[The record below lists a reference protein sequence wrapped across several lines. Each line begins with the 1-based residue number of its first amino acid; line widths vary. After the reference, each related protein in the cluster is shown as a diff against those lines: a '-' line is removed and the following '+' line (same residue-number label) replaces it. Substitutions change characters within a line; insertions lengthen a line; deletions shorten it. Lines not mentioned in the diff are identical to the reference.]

1 MANKK
6 FESDIIVNGAIAKV
20 GGLATQF
27 LKANGTIDANTYEIA
42 FTKNTAFN
50 KNFGTTNTTVAEG
63 NDFRILNGQTAFTWG
78 NHAGLYSLAAHTHT
92 FASLTT
98 KPTTLAGYGITDALL
113 ASAYTAS
120 DVLTKIKTVDGTGSG
135 LDADLLDGLDSTAF
149 ARTANSAGHT
159 FNNTAIYSVPAAM
172 PESWFKVFSGG
183 GPISIVYLELSGSY
197 DNTNQIEHVVVTLAG
212 YSMNHHITS
221 TTSNYNGGAL
231 LEVKTNEV
239 ASSTTEIWVRYT
251 ASTAAGSISVKS
263 SHTIP
268 TLAPGTP
275 VFGGAGAVSVIYGV
289 NRGTNSM
296 LITRGIQIAG
306 NNVYHAGNFTNLNQ
320 LATRNFSDL
329 QTKPTTIGGYGI
341 TDFNSLGDTRWS
353 LASHVHGNI
362 SGSGTIGVTSGLPI
376 ITGAGGILQAGS
388 FGTTAG
394 TFAQGNDARFSDA
407 RNTIGGVLGSIP
419 YQSALNTTAMLA
431 PGTANYFLKSNGN
444 AAPSWQL
451 LDMSYLPDSAFK
463 KSVRVA
469 TTVDLA
475 PSTFAAGIMTGPI
488 GVLTIDSIAVVLN
501 DRVLLKDQTSTL
513 QNGIYYVSTVGTA
526 GIAWVLTR
534 VPGANTSSEIGGA
547 VVNVDSGV
555 TNGGFLF
562 DTDFKI
568 TDTIDSSPIIW
579 SRIVDTG
586 LASTVVGST
595 LGTAAIGTSL
605 SYARADHVHPLQTT
619 ITGNSGSATILQN
632 ARTINGVSFNG
643 SANIT
648 ITAAASDVSAWA
660 KAAVKPSYTFAEI
673 TSKPTT
679 LSGYG
684 ITDTPWT
691 GYLPLGGGTTTGKVT
706 MYSSDIT
713 GTYGTRAI
721 ELREV
726 GLVTTAQ
733 TGSAYA
739 PSIGFHW
746 GGVNQTQIAML
757 STGSLVIR
765 SDAGTG
771 NAIYHAGNLTNLNQ
785 LTNGPGYTTNVGT
798 VTSVVSSGGYGGLT
812 LTGTNAAAST
822 VVLGGTPTGTWPI
835 SISGL
840 AGSAA
845 YLPTAYVGGVQVN
858 PQTYFGSGT
867 GLRAAMTGAAGVWS
881 DTLWINGY
889 SGADVLSMCA
899 LHFRRDGTPRA
910 YISTQASTAT
920 TYGTQYELISTY
932 NIASQSVASV
942 AHSYNRT
949 DATTYPVL
957 WGVEAGSTQMYSNN
971 AVRIRSSDGTL
982 LATTFSGAGTGL
994 TGTASG
1000 LTSGLAISQLRIGE
1014 ITDLNMK
1021 FTSTAAGTSTWG
1033 DGNSQANAPVAGQW
1047 FNTHTMRHNNGANFY
1062 GTQQSYLWG
1071 GGNPELY
1078 LRQINNAVYGGWVR
1092 VLNSGN
1098 YNTFSPSLTGAG
1110 ASGTWN
1116 INITGT
1122 VTTAVN
1128 ANNVA
1133 FTTNNVL
1140 VNTVPL
1146 LWGNIIGPTS
1156 GNAPVVITD
1165 SLKVQPSSGSIYAN
1179 KFVVNGG
1186 TSAQYLMGDGSVT
1199 TGGTW
1204 DAGSSGYSL
1213 VSTAGY
1219 QKFSNG
1225 MILQWA
1231 SLSSG
1236 STTYTFPLA
1245 WPNVCL
1251 SIVLST
1257 NRTNGGSL
1265 GTNHYGNL
1273 TKTQYYAV
1281 IDGTNGKMFSIGY

>member
-27 LKANGTIDANTYEIA
+27 LKANGTIDANTYEVA

-50 KNFGTTNTTVAEG
+50 KNFGTTTTTVAEG

-113 ASAYTAS
+113 ASTYTAS

-239 ASSTTEIWVRYT
+239 TSSTTEIWVRYT

-341 TDFNSLGDTRWS
+341 TDFNSLGDARWS

-394 TFAQGNDARFSDA
+394 TFAQGNDSRLSDA

-419 YQSALNTTAMLA
+419 YQSAVNTTAMLA

-469 TTVDLA
+469 TTVNLA
-475 PSTFAAGIMTGPI
+475 PATFAAGIMTGPI

-501 DRVLLKDQTSTL
+501 DRVLLKDQASTL

-757 STGSLVIR
+757 SSGVLTIR
-765 SDAGTG
+765 ADSGTG

-785 LTNGPGYTTNVGT
+785 LANGPGYTSNVGT

-812 LTGTNAAAST
+812 LSGTNAAAST

-835 SISGL
+835 SVSGS
-840 AGSAA
+840 AGS
-845 YLPTAYVGGVQVN
+845 V
-858 PQTYFGSGT
+858 
-867 GLRAAMTGAAGVWS
+867 
-881 DTLWINGY
+881 
-889 SGADVLSMCA
+889 
-899 LHFRRDGTPRA
+899 
-910 YISTQASTAT
+910 ST
-920 TYGTQYELISTY
+920 I
-932 NIASQSVASV
+932 
-942 AHSYNRT
+942 
-949 DATTYPVL
+949 
-957 WGVEAGSTQMYSNN
+957 
-971 AVRIRSSDGTL
+971 
-982 LATTFSGAGTGL
+982 
-994 TGTASG
+994 
-1000 LTSGLAISQLRIGE
+1000 TS
-1014 ITDLNMK
+1014 
-1021 FTSTAAGTSTWG
+1021 
-1033 DGNSQANAPVAGQW
+1033 
-1047 FNTHTMRHNNGANFY
+1047 
-1062 GTQQSYLWG
+1062 
-1071 GGNPELY
+1071 
-1078 LRQINNAVYGGWVR
+1078 
-1092 VLNSGN
+1092 
-1098 YNTFSPSLTGAG
+1098 
-1110 ASGTWN
+1110 
-1116 INITGT
+1116 
-1122 VTTAVN
+1122 AVN
-1128 ANNVA
+1128 ANFYLTFVDSNNVSLQNEGLYTAASVVINPATGYLSVPGISSPSITASTAAYTPKVYSTANVA
-1133 FTTNNVL
+1133 YFLEPAGTSNLVGLTVANTISGNISGSAGSATNSTALL
-1140 VNTVPL
+1140 VNFNADNNEKPL
-1146 LWGNIIGPTS
+1146 IAGGAVAAGHTS
-1156 GNAPVVITD
+1156 GFI
-1165 SLKVQPSSGSIYAN
+1165 SSGIT
-1179 KFVVNGG
+1179 VNFFNNSLSASSFKKSGG
-1186 TSAQYLMGDGSVT
+1186 TSTEFLMADGTVSTGSTEGNGMLKVETLTEAFTVNRSRNTSHGAYNFPNGILTITAELICTVANNGYSV
-1199 TGGTW
+1199 GNVVSFLNGQQPI
-1204 DAGSSGYSL
+1204 DAGR
-1213 VSTAGY
+1213 TAG
-1219 QKFSNG
+1219 QGITIQNPR
-1225 MILQWA
+1225 A
-1231 SLSSG
+1231 
-1236 STTYTFPLA
+1236 P
-1245 WPNVCL
+1245 
-1251 SIVLST
+1251 
-1257 NRTNGGSL
+1257 GGSFS
-1265 GTNHYGNL
+1265 Y
-1273 TKTQYYAV
+1273 
-1281 IDGTNGKMFSIGY
+1281 SIGEAITLAVKYPTTNTANNYFYASSTQWNIRFLMYYI